1 MVKPKIGIIGLGN
14 MGSLHLKVAKT
25 LLRDKVDI
33 VAVCDVDRYKLRYA
47 EEYGVQKLYKNY
59 TDMLEK
65 EELDGV
71 IIATP
76 PYAHR
81 EQAIYALRKGLYV
94 LLEKPMATN
103 LKDAEEIAR
112 YANNRLMVA
121 FSLRYHGLYNKVK
134 HYLETKLGNVVVH
147 WHIALGRIPSMPW
160 ISDKELSGGM
170 VTENSIHV
178 LYVFYW
184 YAGKVREVYAS
195 LWRLTPNVT
204 IEDNASIILKHEND
218 ATSILVH
225 SWSASHRW
233 RKWGIQAE
241 KGTITCE
248 GYLGGEYMISYNKKI
263 IDSGIYEEPIEEM
276 YRRQLEEFIESI
288 MNNRKPLTNEEHG
301 IHIHRVIQAIYE
313 SAQKKKLL
321 RIN

>member
-1 MVKPKIGIIGLGN
+1 MKPKIGIIGLGN

-25 LLRDKVDI
+25 MLRDNIDVI
-33 VAVCDVDRYKLRYA
+33 AVCDVDDRRLRQA
-47 EEYGVQKLYKNY
+47 EEYGVRKLYKNY
-59 TDMLEK
+59 IDMLEK

-76 PYAHR
+76 PYLHK
-81 EQAIYALRKGLYV
+81 EPAIHALRKGLYV
-94 LLEKPMATN
+94 LLEKPMATS
-103 LKDAEEIAR
+103 LRDAEEIAR
-112 YANNRLMVA
+112 YADNRLMVA

-134 HYLETKLGNVVVH
+134 HYLETKLGDVIIH
-147 WHIALGRIPSMPW
+147 WHIALGRIPPMQWVSN
-160 ISDKELSGGM
+160 KELSGGM

-184 YAGKVREVYAS
+184 YAGRVKEVYAS

-204 IEDNASIILKHEND
+204 IEDNASVTLKHENG

-233 RKWGIQAE
+233 RKWGLQAE

-248 GYLGGEYMISYNKKI
+248 GYLGGSYRVSYNQNV
-263 IDSGIYEEPIEEM
+263 IDEGEYNEPIEEM
-276 YRRQLEEFIESI
+276 YKRQLEEFVNSIIEE
-288 MNNRKPLTNEEHG
+288 RRPLTNEKQG
-301 IHIHRVIQAIYE
+301 LHIHKVIQAIYS
-313 SAQKKKLL
+313 SAQRKTLVK
-321 RIN
+321 IS